1 LERIYGKSKRLQGG
15 LNGETPLIQQE
26 LPRTRIGKLA
36 SEINHPITMFLIG
49 GGAMAFYVLKDATK
63 DIDIIVDNQE
73 KLKTLTPALKSLNY
87 KNPDSVVITR
97 AYDKMRANEILENA
111 DGFRWDIFVKKVC
124 NALTFSD
131 EMKTRAHEIWAKRKL
146 KIQIASKEDIFL
158 FKGITER
165 EADLDDMRLLAE
177 SGLDWKTIKQECQN
191 QSTLSG
197 ILWESALYQNLLD
210 LKEKYH
216 IESPIEKPLRK
227 AAEKKLIEITLTKEI
242 EKGNNTVKS
251 ITQKIREPQSFVR
264 TELKRLAKKGLI
276 TVDKSN
282 KPYKFYINKKP
293 HKTDNA
299 TN

>member
-1 LERIYGKSKRLQGG
+1 MAKRRSFNKNYL
-15 LNGETPLIQQE
+15 QQE
-26 LPRTRIGKLA
+26 FDKVA
-36 SEINHPITMFLIG
+36 SKINQPITLFLIG
-49 GGAMAFYVLKDATK
+49 GGAMAFYGLKDATK
-63 DIDIIVDNQE
+63 DIDIIVANQE
-73 KLKTLTPALKSLNY
+73 KLKTLTTALKSLNY
-87 KNPDSVVITR
+87 KNPDSAVITR
-97 AYDKMRANEILENA
+97 AYSKMQANEILENA

-124 NALTFSD
+124 NALTFS
-131 EMKTRAHEIWAKRKL
+131 ETMKTRAHDVWAKGKL

-191 QSTLSG
+191 QTTLSG

-216 IESPIEKPLRK
+216 IESPIEKPLRD

-251 ITQKIREPQSFVR
+251 ITQKIKEPQSFVR

-276 TVDKSN
+276 TIDKSN
-282 KPYKFYINKKP
+282 KPYKFYINKNL

>member
-1 LERIYGKSKRLQGG
+1 
-15 LNGETPLIQQE
+15 
-26 LPRTRIGKLA
+26 
-36 SEINHPITMFLIG
+36 
-49 GGAMAFYVLKDATK
+49 
-63 DIDIIVDNQE
+63 
-73 KLKTLTPALKSLNY
+73 
-87 KNPDSVVITR
+87 
-97 AYDKMRANEILENA
+97 
-111 DGFRWDIFVKKVC
+111 
-124 NALTFSD
+124 
-131 EMKTRAHEIWAKRKL
+131 MKTRAHEIWAKRKL

-191 QSTLSG
+191 QTTLSG
-197 ILWESALYQNLLD
+197 VLWESALYQNLLD

-216 IESPIEKPLRK
+216 IESPIEKPLRD

-251 ITQKIREPQSFVR
+251 ITQKIKEPQSFVR

-276 TVDKSN
+276 TIEKSN
-282 KPYKFYINKKP
+282 KPYKVYINKKL

>member
-1 LERIYGKSKRLQGG
+1 
-15 LNGETPLIQQE
+15 
-26 LPRTRIGKLA
+26 
-36 SEINHPITMFLIG
+36 
-49 GGAMAFYVLKDATK
+49 
-63 DIDIIVDNQE
+63 
-73 KLKTLTPALKSLNY
+73 
-87 KNPDSVVITR
+87 
-97 AYDKMRANEILENA
+97 
-111 DGFRWDIFVKKVC
+111 
-124 NALTFSD
+124 
-131 EMKTRAHEIWAKRKL
+131 MKTRVHEIWAKRKL

-191 QSTLSG
+191 QTTLSG
-197 ILWESALYQNLLD
+197 VLWESALYQNLLD

-216 IESPIEKPLRK
+216 IESPIEKPLRD

-242 EKGNNTVKS
+242 EKGNNTFKS
-251 ITQKIREPQSFVR
+251 ITQKIKEPQSFVR

-293 HKTDNA
+293 HKTDKA

>member
-1 LERIYGKSKRLQGG
+1 MAKRRSFNKNYL
-15 LNGETPLIQQE
+15 QQE
-26 LPRTRIGKLA
+26 FGKLA
-36 SEINHPITMFLIG
+36 SKINQPITLFLVG
-49 GGAMAFYVLKDATK
+49 GGAMAFYGLKDATK
-63 DIDIIVDNQE
+63 DIDMIVDDQE
-73 KLKTLTPALKSLNY
+73 KLKTLTTALKSLDY
-87 KNPDSVVITR
+87 GNPDSVVITR
-97 AYDKMRANEILENA
+97 AYNKMQANEILENA

-131 EMKTRAHEIWAKRKL
+131 AMKTRAHDVWAKGKL

-191 QSTLSG
+191 QTTLSG

-216 IESPIEKPLRK
+216 IESPIEKPLRD

-264 TELKRLAKKGLI
+264 TELERLAKKGLI
-276 TVDKSN
+276 TIDKSN
-282 KPYKFYINKKP
+282 KPYKVYINKNL